1 MARKK
6 RFSALQR
13 ALNLLRPQGTAGE
26 SGQTPDAP
34 AGTRLR
40 YYQDWRKGARE
51 VSYTRVAASNPGKL
65 ESTTIELFTIGGTN
79 NKATAKYS
87 KRSGDVVTNIGLSP
101 TALGY
106 GTVAANF
113 LGNYVPAKIT
123 VYTGGARSTTSTPSK
138 LTGKPYKGRTQAKT
152 YTLPFGKTSTNP
164 TYGEAAKA
172 LIAAAKAASTVV
184 GASCRP
190 EDLIV

>member
-1 MARKK
+1 M
-6 RFSALQR
+6 
-13 ALNLLRPQGTAGE
+13 LRPQGTAGE
-26 SGQTPDAP
+26 TGQTPDAP

-51 VSYTRVAASNPGKL
+51 VNYVRVAASNPGKL
-65 ESTTIELFTIGGTN
+65 ESTVIELFSVAGTN

-87 KRSGDVVTNIGLSP
+87 KRSGDAVTSIGLSP

-106 GTVAANF
+106 GTVNANF
-113 LGNYVPAKIT
+113 LGSYTPAKIT

-152 YTLPFGKTSTNP
+152 YTLPFGKTSANP
-164 TYGEAAKA
+164 SYAEAAKA
-172 LIAAAKAASTVV
+172 LITAAKAAATVV
-184 GASCRP
+184 GASCKP
-190 EDLIV
+190 EDLIIR